1 MGDFKKMEKSEIKE
15 LKKVIRDIE
24 FEKPFENELRR
35 NYQKSSRDYF
45 ARAKFFIEAYKYL
58 SDDFKTDE
66 TIKAILEKLKDIDKI
81 RDLFDSYGDG
91 NEYNAYWIEDKIK
104 DYVKEHLEIIEEIS
118 KLFYQ
123 LYLEG
128 N

>member
-1 MGDFKKMEKSEIKE
+1 MEKSEIKE
-15 LKKVIRDIE
+15 LKKKIRDVE

-58 SDDFKTDE
+58 SDDFKTDV
-66 TIKAILEKLKDIDKI
+66 TVNTILEKLKDIDTI
-81 RDLFDSYGDG
+81 RDLFDNYGDG
-91 NEYNAYWIEDKIK
+91 NEYDSYWVEDRIK
-104 DYVKEHLEIIEEIS
+104 DYVKDNLDVIEEIS